1 MGKPGRPDYKPRKA
15 STLEGLAGDRVDS
28 PKHCLEEGHDVDTET
43 SGSGLQET
51 CVI

>member
-1 MGKPGRPDYKPRKA
+1 MGKPGRPDYKPRKV
-15 STLEGLAGDRVDS
+15 STLEGLAGDRVD
-28 PKHCLEEGHDVDTET
+28 CLEGGHDVDTET